1 MLERLQKILSRAGI
15 ASRRHAE
22 TAILS
27 GRVKLNGKTV
37 RELGVKADLATDRI
51 EVDGKPLRQP
61 KVKHRY
67 FAYYKPRGVMVSKS
81 DPQGR
86 KTVFDLLKLPPEVNA
101 VGRLDKESEGLLL
114 LTDDGEFLQRYT
126 HPSFGIR
133 KVYQV
138 QISRP
143 LSAEERRRLLEGVEL
158 EEKRVKALSLKRHP
172 AEEGD
177 WIEITLGEGVK
188 REIRRML
195 EVVGVRVQRLIRIRH
210 GEVSLGT
217 LQPGQVTEISQA
229 ILKKIHLR

>member
-22 TAILS
+22 AAILS
-27 GRVKLNGKTV
+27 GRVKVNGKIV
-37 RELGVKADLATDRI
+37 RELGVKADPAADSI
-51 EVDGKPLRQP
+51 EVDGKALRQP
-61 KVKHRY
+61 ESKHRY
-67 FAYYKPRGVMVSKS
+67 FAYYKPRGVVVSKS

-86 KTVFDLLKLPPEVNA
+86 KTVFDLLRLPPEVNA

-126 HPSFGIR
+126 HPSFEIR

-138 QISRP
+138 QVSRP
-143 LSAEERRRLLEGVEL
+143 LEPEERRRLLGGIEL
-158 EEKRVKALSLKRHP
+158 EEKRVKALQLKRIP
-172 AEEGD
+172 SKGGL

-195 EVVGVRVQRLIRIRH
+195 EAVGIRVLRLIRVRH
-210 GEVSLGT
+210 GEIVLGS
-217 LQPGQVTEISQA
+217 LQPGQMVEIQPV
-229 ILKKIHLR
+229 KPPR

>member
-1 MLERLQKILSRAGI
+1 MQERLQKILSRAGI

-22 TAILS
+22 TAILA

-37 RELGVKADLATDRI
+37 RELGVKADPAVDSV

-61 KVKHRY
+61 KAKHLY

-86 KTVFDLLKLPPEVNA
+86 QTVFDLLKLPREVNS

-133 KVYQV
+133 KVYHV
-138 QISRP
+138 EISRQ
-143 LSAEERRRLLEGVEL
+143 LSPDERQKLLSGVEL
-158 EEKRVKALSLKRHP
+158 EEKRVKALALKRIP
-172 AEEGD
+172 EKEGH
-177 WIEITLGEGVK
+177 WIEITLGEGIK

-195 EVVGVRVQRLIRIRH
+195 ETIGVKVLRLIRVRH
-210 GEVSLGT
+210 GEVELGH
-217 LQPGQVTEISQA
+217 LQPGQVIEISQSL
-229 ILKKIHLR
+229 LKKIQR

>member
-1 MLERLQKILSRAGI
+1 MQERLQKILSRAGI

-27 GRVKLNGKTV
+27 GRVKVNGKIV
-37 RELGVKADLATDRI
+37 RELGVKADPSADSI
-51 EVDGKPLRQP
+51 EVDGKALGQP
-61 KVKHRY
+61 KAKHRY
-67 FAYYKPRGVMVSKS
+67 FAYYKPRGVVVSKS

-114 LTDDGEFLQRYT
+114 LTDDGEFLQRHT

-138 QISRP
+138 QVSRP
-143 LSAEERRRLLEGVEL
+143 LEPQERKRLLDGVEL
-158 EEKRVKALSLKRHP
+158 EEKRVKALQLKRLP
-172 AEEGD
+172 AEEGH

-195 EVVGVRVQRLIRIRH
+195 EALGIRVLRPIRVRH
-210 GEVSLGT
+210 GEIVLGK
-217 LQPGQVTEISQA
+217 LEPGQMAEIHPSKQS
-229 ILKKIHLR
+229 R

>member
-27 GRVKLNGKTV
+27 GRVKLNGKIV
-37 RELGVKADLATDRI
+37 RELGVKADPVTDSI
-51 EVDGKPLRQP
+51 EIDGQPLRQP
-61 KVKHRY
+61 KAKHRY
-67 FAYYKPRGVMVSKS
+67 FAYYKPRGVMVSKR

-138 QISRP
+138 QVSRP
-143 LSAEERRRLLEGVEL
+143 LEPEERQRLLDGVEL

-172 AEEGD
+172 AAEGH

-195 EVVGVRVQRLIRIRH
+195 ETVGIRVLRLIRVRH
-210 GEVSLGT
+210 GEVVLGE
-217 LQPGQVTEISQA
+217 LQPGQVAEISQSL
-229 ILKKIHLR
+229 LKKIHLR